1 MTKKAINQDLVND
14 SGTGM
19 GREKTR
25 HEEIL
30 SGKKH
35 TTPECLL
42 ANQLEDLSDAQLE
55 HWINAEEGKRLRGVE
70 NNYMTGVSELKR
82 RERELEAASQPEG
95 RPASLK
101 NQDYLLHWNGKL
113 RKMVYDDKPKKP
125 FDYAE
130 YFGVDQHD

>member
-1 MTKKAINQDLVND
+1 MAKKLVEAHIQDSD
-14 SGTGM
+14 TGM

-30 SGKKH
+30 SGKHH
-35 TTPECLL
+35 TTPECLI

-55 HWINAEEGKRLRGVE
+55 HWINVEQEKRLRGAE

-82 RERELEAASQPEG
+82 RERELEDALQQDG
-95 RPASLK
+95 KPAPLK

-113 RKMVYDDKPKKP
+113 RKMVYDDTPKKP
-125 FDYAE
+125 FDFAE
-130 YFGVDQHD
+130 FLAGEK